1 MYWLDSRLKEPLSLY
16 GLPLLSPSSSTQ
28 STIINKWVMWRPH
41 NRRQFDGSCPS
52 IIHHSFLPFSFRTS
66 ALFPAHPFPPSSAPA
81 NQPSFSPPEDLKNN
95 ETADDSCS
103 QCRRCRHTLTNHD
116 SSVESNVFEIVYT
129 ICTRYRIYTASD
141 LLSLCPTMKAVLFS
155 IRGRRRRFADS
166 FDPRMAFCFI
176 ENVVYDPTQGRR
188 RLPLSLMCMKLII
201 VIWTS
206 SGA

>member
-1 MYWLDSRLKEPLSLY
+1 
-16 GLPLLSPSSSTQ
+16 
-28 STIINKWVMWRPH
+28 MWRPH

-66 ALFPAHPFPPSSAPA
+66 ALFPAHPFPPSSSPA

-116 SSVESNVFEIVYT
+116 SSVESNVYEIVYT

-141 LLSLCPTMKAVLFS
+141 LLSLCPTRKAVLFS
-155 IRGRRRRFADS
+155 IRGRRRRLPILLTQEWPFVS
-166 FDPRMAFCFI
+166 SKMLCTTLHKGG
-176 ENVVYDPTQGRR
+176 VVSLY
-188 RLPLSLMCMKLII
+188 RLC
-201 VIWTS
+201 V
-206 SGA
+206 